1 MQSLRKEN
9 HRLMLFINNGYILM
23 CNYFTSPENNFLKG
37 KVLLSQLR
45 VILLV
50 TLCFMTQVASAES
63 TLELE
68 ETEITG
74 ARELPKVLYIVPWK
88 SPRPDS
94 SPLPMRSLVN
104 EALSPIDVDVFKRQ
118 VRYYEMYE
126 SSTGTTTK

>member
-1 MQSLRKEN
+1 MLSIKYVDLLGTISL
-9 HRLMLFINNGYILM
+9 
-23 CNYFTSPENNFLKG
+23 
-37 KVLLSQLR
+37 LL
-45 VILLV
+45 
-50 TLCFMTQVASAES
+50 LCCMAMPAGAET

-88 SPRPDS
+88 KTRPGS

-118 VRYYEMYE
+118 VRYHEMIE
-126 SSTGTTTK
+126 SPAGTSLK

>member
-1 MQSLRKEN
+1 MLSIKYNYLLR
-9 HRLMLFINNGYILM
+9 G
-23 CNYFTSPENNFLKG
+23 
-37 KVLLSQLR
+37 VLLIS
-45 VILLV
+45 
-50 TLCFMTQVASAES
+50 LCCLAISVNAET

-88 SPRPDS
+88 KTQPDS

-118 VRYYEMYE
+118 VRYHEMIE
-126 SSTGTTTK
+126 SSAEAPLK